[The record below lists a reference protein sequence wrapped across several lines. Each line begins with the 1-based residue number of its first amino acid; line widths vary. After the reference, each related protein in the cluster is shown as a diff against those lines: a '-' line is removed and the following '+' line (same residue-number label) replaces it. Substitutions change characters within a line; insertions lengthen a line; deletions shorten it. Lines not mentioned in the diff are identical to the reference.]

1 MTVGAAKFGLLA
13 AAGGGASPL
22 VATGGIISQYD
33 DSGTTYRVHAFRGSG
48 KFVVA
53 SGEGEVEYLIVAGG
67 GSGGAS
73 QENGYKTQGGGG
85 GAGGLLTATGLSL
98 IHI

>member
-13 AAGGGASPL
+13 AAGGGAAGL

-48 KFVVA
+48 KFVVT
-53 SGEGEVEYLIVAGG
+53 AGAADVDPRALG
-67 GSGGAS
+67 FW
-73 QENGYKTQGGGG
+73 
-85 GAGGLLTATGLSL
+85 
-98 IHI
+98 